1 MVRGRIWLVVLPLLA
16 IGSEGAHSLL
26 GIFAPAG
33 YQGAELFGGSFG
45 DRMLLPLLLALAVT
59 MLLGGLVVASVE
71 GRSPRASRTLVAT
84 LPLVAFAIQEHVEY
98 AIGHGGMPWTV
109 TVHPMFAVGLALQ
122 LPFAFAAYF
131 AARCL
136 LALADAVVA
145 PRAAPCVARLEL
157 RPLLAPTSG
166 TTRPRGGRPSGDA
179 RFNRGPPRPISV

>member
-1 MVRGRIWLVVLPLLA
+1 LVVLPLLA
-16 IGSEGAHSLL
+16 IGGEGAHSLL

-45 DRMLLPLLLALAVT
+45 DRTLLPPLLALAAV
-59 MLLGGLVVASVE
+59 MLLGSLVVASVE
-71 GRSPRASRTLVAT
+71 GRSLRASRTLVAT

-98 AIGHGGMPWTV
+98 AIGHGLPWAV
-109 TVHPMFAVGLALQ
+109 AVHPMFAVGLALQ

-136 LALADAVVA
+136 LALADAVVTR
-145 PRAAPCVARLEL
+145 RAAPCVTRPEL